1 MKMKQQ
7 GFSLLEIMVVVAIIG
22 LLASLILPNVIG
34 AGEQADR
41 QKTITDIGQLEN
53 ALDQYRLDNSRYPT
67 TEQGLEALVQ
77 EPTIDPLPRNYRRGG
92 YIKRLPTD
100 PWGAEYLM
108 LSPGEHGDVDV
119 FSAGPDA
126 QAGTEDDIANWN
138 LDGRDQN

>member
-1 MKMKQQ
+1 MKTKQQ

-22 LLASLILPNVIG
+22 VLASLILPNVIG

-67 TEQGLEALVQ
+67 TEQGLEALVR
-77 EPTIDPLPRNYRRGG
+77 EPTIDPMPRNYRRGG

-100 PWGAEYLM
+100 PWGSEYLL
-108 LSPGEHGDVDV
+108 LSPGEHGAVDV
-119 FSAGPDA
+119 FSVGPDA
-126 QAGTEDDIANWN
+126 QAGTEDDITNWN
-138 LDGRDQN
+138 LDGRDQG

>member
-1 MKMKQQ
+1 
-7 GFSLLEIMVVVAIIG
+7 MVVVAIIG

>member
-67 TEQGLEALVQ
+67 TEQGLEALVR
-77 EPTIDPLPRNYRRGG
+77 EPTIDPMPRNYRRGG

>member
-1 MKMKQQ
+1 MRTKQQ

-22 LLASLILPNVIG
+22 VLASLILPNVIG

-67 TEQGLEALVQ
+67 TEQGLEALVR
-77 EPTIDPLPRNYRRGG
+77 EPTIDPVPRNYRRGG

-100 PWGAEYLM
+100 PWGSEYLL
-108 LSPGEHGDVDV
+108 LSPGEHGEVDV
-119 FSAGPDA
+119 FSVGPDA
-126 QAGTEDDIANWN
+126 QAGTEDDITNWN
-138 LDGRDQN
+138 LDGRDQG

>member
-1 MKMKQQ
+1 MKQKQQ

-41 QKTITDIGQLEN
+41 QKAITDIGQLEN

-67 TEQGLEALVQ
+67 TEQGLEALVR
-77 EPTIDPLPRNYRRGG
+77 EPTVDPLPRNYRRGG

-100 PWGAEYLM
+100 PWGAEYLL
-108 LSPGEHGDVDV
+108 LSPGEHGDVDI
-119 FSAGPDA
+119 FSVGPDA

-138 LDGRDQN
+138 LDGRDEN

>member
-1 MKMKQQ
+1 
-7 GFSLLEIMVVVAIIG
+7 MVVVAIIG

-67 TEQGLEALVQ
+67 TEQGLEALVR
-77 EPTIDPLPRNYRRGG
+77 EPTIDPMPRNYRRGG